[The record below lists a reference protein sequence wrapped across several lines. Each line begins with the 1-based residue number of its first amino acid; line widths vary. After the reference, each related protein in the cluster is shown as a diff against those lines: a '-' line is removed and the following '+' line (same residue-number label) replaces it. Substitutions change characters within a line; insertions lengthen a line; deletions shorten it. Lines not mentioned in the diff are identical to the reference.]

1 MNKQEF
7 IAALEKFN
15 LPKSEYAILRGGS
28 LLLRGLRDTT
38 TDIDLAVSQ
47 KLAEEINLFDAPKDD
62 VGCYVPFESCQ
73 MKANLD
79 EIEFDVVD
87 GYQCESLRSI
97 LAFKKK
103 KNRPKDQKDIA
114 KIEEYLN
121 KEKNGSHNH

>member
-15 LPKSEYAILRGGS
+15 LPKSEYAILCGGS

-38 TDIDLAVSQ
+38 ADIDLTVSQ
-47 KLAEEINLFDAPKDD
+47 KLAEEIDLFSAPKDD
-62 VGCYVPFESCQ
+62 VGCYVPFENCQ
-73 MKANLD
+73 MKVNLD

-87 GYQCESLRSI
+87 GYQCESLKSI

-121 KEKNGSHNH
+121 NLKS